1 MSPLNGLKGKPESLL
16 GLTGPCTA
24 PFLSSLWPRIL
35 LFSPSHLL
43 SWCNHLSNVFL
54 FIPGMLPPQNLAF
67 LSGWGTFPPESSV
80 GHPSNSSDLCFSDH
94 LPGESSLT
102 TPLNMAAL
110 TLASSAPQAPPY
122 FSPLHF
128 SLSDV
133 PYILL
138 LGLFCVSSQ
147 QKVSMFTYFLFL
159 KKVYV

>member
-1 MSPLNGLKGKPESLL
+1 MSPLSGLKGKPESSRGWQDLVPL
-16 GLTGPCTA
+16 PA
-24 PFLSSLWPRIL
+24 SPLWDVV
-35 LFSPSHLL
+35 PSHLL

-54 FIPGMLPPQNLAF
+54 FIPGMLPPQSLAF

-110 TLASSAPQAPPY
+110 TLAPSAPQPPPY
-122 FSPLHF
+122 FSPQHF
-128 SLSDV
+128 SVSDV

-138 LGLFCVSSQ
+138 FGLFYVSSQ
-147 QKVSMFTYFLFL
+147 QKVSMFTFFLL
-159 KKVYV
+159 KKSVCLKFI